1 MPLVFC
7 SVVALL
13 VANHSV
19 EPETASA
26 SPWQETINI
35 ASLTGADVQIQRI
48 EHDKTQ
54 TLGELEPA
62 LRHQM
67 QLQVYFVNLVFT
79 CLIFFCCCKQQGHA
93 VCNDMPQTVVS
104 KERLQSPCSFC
115 NALVMRRL
123 QAAANAPYMT

>member
-1 MPLVFC
+1 MTRVLR

-35 ASLTGADVQIQRI
+35 GSLTGADVQIQRI

-54 TLGELEPA
+54 TLGDLEPA

-67 QLQVYFVNLVFT
+67 QLQVHFVNL
-79 CLIFFCCCKQQGHA
+79 IFPCHISSARMYHVQPHAA
-93 VCNDMPQTVVS
+93 VCCQFS
-104 KERLQSPCSFC
+104 SP
-115 NALVMRRL
+115 
-123 QAAANAPYMT
+123 